1 MAMAVF
7 LLKILQMTKIGIFLS
22 IRLISLGE
30 VRKTQKRKPNT
41 DQTETVTL
49 ELWGF
54 CKIKHLPLNFIFLF
68 YVKISPHLVVH
79 YTSIVRPTRAVNYIR
94 VSTSTFRNRRS
105 LTVLYSPVHIYNLH
119 LYKVEHLK
127 YWMEIC
133 LIGLLR
139 QQAKFKLL

>member
-49 ELWGF
+49 EL
-54 CKIKHLPLNFIFLF
+54 
-68 YVKISPHLVVH
+68 
-79 YTSIVRPTRAVNYIR
+79 
-94 VSTSTFRNRRS
+94 
-105 LTVLYSPVHIYNLH
+105 
-119 LYKVEHLK
+119 
-127 YWMEIC
+127 
-133 LIGLLR
+133 
-139 QQAKFKLL
+139 